1 MARSAPRT
9 TPLGSALTR
18 SATAWRAASSTAALR
33 CADGCGPTVVVI
45 EPRNA
50 VETVLATE
58 SGSSM
63 PFWASKCTQPSPSDG
78 CNPRTRATSYAMPAT
93 LESL

>member
-1 MARSAPRT
+1 MT
-9 TPLGSALTR
+9 TSGVAEEAL
-18 SATAWRAASSTAALR
+18 
-33 CADGCGPTVVVI
+33 ADGWAPTVVVI
-45 EPRNA
+45 ELRND

-63 PFWASKCTQPSPSDG
+63 PFWASKCTHPSPSDG
-78 CNPRTRATSYAMPAT
+78 CKPRTRATSYAMPAT